1 MALSTGSN
9 FAKPDDAF
17 RAIVEAH
24 RGLSDAQSA
33 DLDAA
38 LVLVLANHIGDLDV
52 LNEAI
57 ALAKRRM
64 LDTSQQ
70 AATTAAAVIHVS
82 NEVRNQLMA
91 NNAAK
96 GFASTTDMAE
106 KKITFSEI
114 GTDLY
119 AFTAEGDPN
128 SAIIVGD
135 DGCLV
140 FDAQSTPAMAH
151 KVIERV
157 RTVTD
162 KPIKYV
168 VLSHYH
174 AVRVLGASAYKA
186 QGIVASAE
194 TYRLIEERGQQD
206 WDSEYGRFPRLFQ
219 DAESIPGLTWPTLTF
234 EGEMSIYLGK
244 REVRLMQLGAGHTSG
259 DIVAWVPDAEVMF
272 SGDLIE
278 YHSACYCGDAHL
290 REWPMTL
297 NEIRAFNPKAIAPG
311 RGDALKGLSTGRDA
325 IAMTRDFVTTLY
337 GAAETSVAKGRNLK
351 ESMAATRE
359 VMDPKFSSFAIYEHC
374 LPFNVSR
381 AFDEASGIDDPVIWT
396 DKRDQEMW
404 AALQGGG

>member
-1 MALSTGSN
+1 MT
-9 FAKPDDAF
+9 
-17 RAIVEAH
+17 
-24 RGLSDAQSA
+24 
-33 DLDAA
+33 
-38 LVLVLANHIGDLDV
+38 
-52 LNEAI
+52 
-57 ALAKRRM
+57 
-64 LDTSQQ
+64 
-70 AATTAAAVIHVS
+70 
-82 NEVRNQLMA
+82 
-91 NNAAK
+91 K

-106 KKITFSEI
+106 KKVTFSEI

-128 SAIIVGD
+128 SAVIVGD

-140 FDAQSTPAMAH
+140 FDAQATPAMAG

-186 QGIVASAE
+186 QAVIASQE

-219 DAESIPGLTWPTLTF
+219 DAQSIPGLTWPTLTF
-234 EGEMSIYLGK
+234 EGDMSIYLGK

-278 YHSACYCGDAHL
+278 YHSACYCGDA
-290 REWPMTL
+290 
-297 NEIRAFNPKAIAPG
+297 
-311 RGDALKGLSTGRDA
+311 LKGLATAREA

-337 GAAETSVAKGRNLK
+337 GAAEAAVAKGRSLRDT
-351 ESMAATRE
+351 MAAARG

-396 DKRDQEMW
+396 DKRDREMW
-404 AALQGGG
+404 AALQGG